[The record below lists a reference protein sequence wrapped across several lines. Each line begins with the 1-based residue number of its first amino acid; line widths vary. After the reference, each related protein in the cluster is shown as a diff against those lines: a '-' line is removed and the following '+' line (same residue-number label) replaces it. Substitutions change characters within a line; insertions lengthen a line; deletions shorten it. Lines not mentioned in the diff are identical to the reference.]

1 MGDDVRYAGALRYV
15 TVRYSA
21 LWWCVTLS
29 SWLSKNVLCQKTKL
43 SAVFCVLSDWHWRID
58 VTLGLIT
65 EEEQKV
71 LTELGRINRTD
82 RIDSD
87 AFLEKNLDRLNE
99 DVKLDKQTAHQEV
112 CPNVFYV
119 PLMWAVDLV
128 NKAYDEN
135 RINDYASRRLIIEV
149 G

>member
-1 MGDDVRYAGALRYV
+1 M
-15 TVRYSA
+15 
-21 LWWCVTLS
+21 
-29 SWLSKNVLCQKTKL
+29 
-43 SAVFCVLSDWHWRID
+43 
-58 VTLGLIT
+58 
-65 EEEQKV
+65 

-128 NKAYDEN
+128 NKAYDEQ